1 LIKKIL
7 VIDKIATRENV
18 GSCIDVKVK
27 AKRGKETDKNKRRNE
42 K

>member
-1 LIKKIL
+1 LIKK

-18 GSCIDVKVK
+18 GSCMDVKVK
-27 AKRGKETDKNKRRNE
+27 GKEKKKETKIKGE